1 MPAIHHIPDC
11 ERIPAMYQK
20 IPATYYTKL
29 CEKKRHSFGFVWNTF
44 FVFWNPLQIFVPRID
59 ILFLGDNYFMVFI
72 F

>member
-29 CEKKRHSFGFVWNTF
+29 CEKKETLFRICMEYIFCLLEPFTNICTSYRHTLPW
-44 FVFWNPLQIFVPRID
+44 
-59 ILFLGDNYFMVFI
+59 
-72 F
+72 